1 MERRTRFPG
10 LPRRHYGPKEDDGAA
25 HPTAKKL
32 AVAQLSAGI
41 AHEFNNILGVIKLS
55 AEMLIRNRDLDRE
68 FKEGLARICRGS
80 GRAGSLVKQ
89 LLIFTRTQKLSLC
102 PIDVHETI
110 CNLQDLIEKIL
121 GPNSRLHLSTTSQAV
136 TVQAD
141 RSALEQVILNI
152 ALNARDAMPQGGD
165 LFIEDGSKERTPP
178 HPNSK
183 DPFLPRDHAFISIR
197 DTGHGMTEEIRKR
210 IFEPFFTTRQP
221 DKGTGL
227 GLSTV
232 YGIVE
237 EHKGWIEVESQVDHG
252 STFEIFLPLSAKAR
266 PQKEPSQDDEMPFS
280 EFYSSD
286 AKILLVEDEKD
297 FRLLL
302 KTLLEGEGF
311 CVIEAASGEAALA
324 IWERSKDEIALLYTD
339 IVMPGISGLEV
350 ARKVR
355 RDRPECKVIISSG
368 FNKEQVGNHLDNEE
382 GFLFLPKSP
391 NSSKIIELV
400 RDCLKDQATPEPAGR

>member
-1 MERRTRFPG
+1 
-10 LPRRHYGPKEDDGAA
+10 
-25 HPTAKKL
+25 
-32 AVAQLSAGI
+32 
-41 AHEFNNILGVIKLS
+41 
-55 AEMLIRNRDLDRE
+55 
-68 FKEGLARICRGS
+68 
-80 GRAGSLVKQ
+80 
-89 LLIFTRTQKLSLC
+89 
-102 PIDVHETI
+102 
-110 CNLQDLIEKIL
+110 
-121 GPNSRLHLSTTSQAV
+121 
-136 TVQAD
+136 
-141 RSALEQVILNI
+141 
-152 ALNARDAMPQGGD
+152 
-165 LFIEDGSKERTPP
+165 
-178 HPNSK
+178 
-183 DPFLPRDHAFISIR
+183 
-197 DTGHGMTEEIRKR
+197 MTEEIRKR

-266 PQKEPSQDDEMPFS
+266 PQKEPPQDDEMPFS

-368 FNKEQVGNHLDNEE
+368 FNRF
-382 GFLFLPKSP
+382 GFNSPKLASFLIHK
-391 NSSKIIELV
+391 V
-400 RDCLKDQATPEPAGR
+400 

>member
-1 MERRTRFPG
+1 
-10 LPRRHYGPKEDDGAA
+10 
-25 HPTAKKL
+25 
-32 AVAQLSAGI
+32 
-41 AHEFNNILGVIKLS
+41 
-55 AEMLIRNRDLDRE
+55 MLIRNRDLDRE